1 MTPTAKYIY
10 NEYIEVVLFKF
21 VIGLAILLF
30 STQKLVVLAER
41 ISRKFR
47 ISPLIVGI
55 TVVAIGT
62 SLPELTVSVIS
73 ILKNDSGLAMGNII
87 GSNIVNILMV
97 FPVGLLLG
105 NLRIGTTKTQKN
117 ALILLGVTAL
127 FFLSRYVGEFRQ
139 IFGITL
145 IGLSILVSFIEYQFG
160 VSGRLH
166 EDLKQF
172 KKGYKEKLISFSYLI
187 GLFLIVGIIVGGIL
201 VVNSIEGISL
211 LTGISTT
218 VLGLTLSAVATSLPE
233 LLTTIFSQKDNQE
246 KITIGNVIGSNIY
259 NLLLIGGIVSL
270 FPLTRVVSIGEWI
283 WLGVTTVIFVL
294 ILRHYK
300 GQKPPRYIGLILLL
314 LFFVFILTQ

>member
-1 MTPTAKYIY
+1 M
-10 NEYIEVVLFKF
+10 EVVLFKF
-21 VIGLAILLF
+21 AIGLVILLF
-30 STQKLVVLAER
+30 STQKLVALAEK

-47 ISPLIVGI
+47 VSPLIVGI

-127 FFLSRYVGEFRQ
+127 FFLSRYTGEFRK
-139 IFGITL
+139 IFGISL
-145 IGLSILVSFIEYQFG
+145 IGLSVLVSYIEYQFA

-172 KKGYKEKLISFSYLI
+172 KKDHKEKLSSFSYLI
-187 GLFLIVGIIVGGIL
+187 GLFLIVGIIAGGIL

-233 LLTTIFSQKDNQE
+233 LLTTIFSQKDHQE

-270 FPLTRVVSIGEWI
+270 FPLTKVVSVSEWL
-283 WLGVTTVIFVL
+283 WLGVTTLAFVF
-294 ILRHYK
+294 IIKFYK
-300 GQKPPRYIGLILLL
+300 GSRPPKFIGLLLL
-314 LFFVFILTQ
+314 LFFFIYIFTQ

>member
-1 MTPTAKYIY
+1 M
-10 NEYIEVVLFKF
+10 EVVLFKF
-21 VIGLAILLF
+21 VIGLVILLF
-30 STQKLVVLAER
+30 STQRLVVLAER
-41 ISRKFR
+41 ISRRFR

-55 TVVAIGT
+55 TIVAIGT

-127 FFLSRYVGEFRQ
+127 FFLSRYIGEFRK
-139 IFGITL
+139 IFGISL
-145 IGLSILVSFIEYQFG
+145 IGLSVLISYIEYQFG
-160 VSGRLH
+160 ISGRLH

-172 KKGYKEKLISFSYLI
+172 KKNYKEKLNSFSYLI
-187 GLFLIVGIIVGGIL
+187 GLFLVIGIIVGGIL
-201 VVNSIEGISL
+201 VVNSIEGISF

-233 LLTTIFSQKDNQE
+233 LLTTIFSQKDHQE

-270 FPLTRVVSIGEWI
+270 FPLTRVVSLGEWL
-283 WLGVTTVIFVL
+283 WLGITTLSFVL
-294 ILRHYK
+294 ILKFYK
-300 GQKPPRYIGLILLL
+300 GSRPPKLVGLLLL
-314 LFFVFILTQ
+314 LFFFVYIFTQ

>member
-1 MTPTAKYIY
+1 MD
-10 NEYIEVVLFKF
+10 VVLFKF
-21 VIGLAILLF
+21 VVGLVILLF
-30 STQKLVVLAER
+30 STQRLVVLAKR
-41 ISRKFR
+41 ISRKLS
-47 ISPLIVGI
+47 ISPLIIGI
-55 TVVAIGT
+55 TIVSIGT

-87 GSNIVNILMV
+87 GSNVVNILMV
-97 FPVGLLLG
+97 FPIGLLLG

-117 ALILLGVTAL
+117 AFILLGVTTL
-127 FFLSRYVGEFRQ
+127 FFLSRYIGDFRQ
-139 IFGITL
+139 IFGITF
-145 IGLSILVSFIEYQFG
+145 IGLSILISYIEYRFG

-166 EDLKQF
+166 EDLKRF
-172 KKGYKEKLISFSYLI
+172 KKRYYGKLDSFSYLS
-187 GLFLIVGIIVGGIL
+187 GLILIVGIIAGGVL

-233 LLTTIFSQKDNQE
+233 LLTTIFSQKDQQE

-270 FPLTRVVSIGEWI
+270 FPLTRVVSVGEWV
-283 WLGVTTVIFVL
+283 WLGVTTLIFVF

-300 GQKPPRYIGLILLL
+300 GEKPPKYIGLILLL
-314 LFFVFILTQ
+314 FFFVYIFGLMMRS